1 MGLIVLSDHQKA
13 AGVLVQPVNDARAL
27 HSADAAQIVHGVQQG
42 IDQRAGLVAR
52 SGMHH
57 HAAGLVDHGHVLVL
71 IKDLQRNV
79 FLFYG
84 QFHRVGHGQLHVV
97 AGRYPIAG
105 LTANDFIHSAKS
117 LLDPL
122 GRLRAAAFA
131 HFRGDHIQTGFS
143 FRLLLNRFHAVPSN
157 PVGAAA
163 C

>member
-1 MGLIVLSDHQKA
+1 M
-13 AGVLVQPVNDARAL
+13 
-27 HSADAAQIVHGVQQG
+27 
-42 IDQRAGLVAR
+42 
-52 SGMHH
+52 
-57 HAAGLVDHGHVLVL
+57 
-71 IKDLQRNV
+71 
-79 FLFYG
+79 
-84 QFHRVGHGQLHVV
+84 VV
-97 AGRYPIAG
+97 ALFGVAHLASVAVDLAAADVVG
-105 LTANDFIHSAKS
+105 GADETVLFH